1 MNILL
6 LSIKDL
12 SNAEYE
18 RRERK
23 NLLRTELGVCDT
35 VAFCGKLEKVEKTDY
50 GPRFT
55 INDGNILAVIIGTF
69 NKNVRKDAE
78 KIMEEFDKEREQ
90 YVLVYGNPY
99 KADKLYINVN
109 NDNGV
114 LLVDKSTYEKFHEI
128 RKRSN
133 AYLLEKNRKDKTEK
147 KQKIL
152 SLEEILNFVRKKKS
166 VKIEEIEEEFS
177 NFDKEVVYEKILE
190 LLETGK
196 VYEPKAGV
204 ISII

>member
-6 LSIKDL
+6 LSVKDL
-12 SNAEYE
+12 NNAKYE
-18 RRERK
+18 RIERK
-23 NLLRTELGVCDT
+23 NLLRTEFGVCAT
-35 VAFCGKLEKVEKTDY
+35 AAFCGKLEKVEKTDY

-55 INDGNILAVIIGTF
+55 INDGNSLAVIIGTF

-78 KIMEEFDKEREQ
+78 EIMKEFDKEKEQ
-90 YVLVYGNPY
+90 YVLIYGNPY

-109 NDNGV
+109 NDNSV
-114 LLVDKSTYEKFHEI
+114 LLVDRSTYEKFHEI
-128 RKRSN
+128 RERSN
-133 AYLLEKNRKDKTEK
+133 AYLLEKNKDRFER

-152 SLEEILNFVRKKKS
+152 SLDEILNFIRKRKTA
-166 VKIEEIEEEFS
+166 KIEEIEEEFS

-196 VYEPKAGV
+196 VYEPNAGV

>member
-6 LSIKDL
+6 LNIKDL
-12 SNAEYE
+12 NNAEYE
-18 RRERK
+18 RKERK
-23 NLLRTELGVCDT
+23 NLLRTEFGVCDT

-55 INDGNILAVIIGTF
+55 INDTDIITVIIGTF
-69 NKNVRKDAE
+69 NKNVREDAE
-78 KIMEEFDKEREQ
+78 KIMKEFDKDKEQ
-90 YVLVYGNPY
+90 YVLIYGNPY

-114 LLVDKSTYEKFHEI
+114 LLVDKSVYEKFHEI
-128 RKRSN
+128 RERSN
-133 AYLLEKNRKDKTEK
+133 KYLLEKNKEKIGK

-152 SLEEILNFVRKKKS
+152 SSEEILNFIKKRKTA
-166 VKIEEIEEEFS
+166 KIEEIEEEFS
-177 NFDKEVVYEKILE
+177 NFDKEFIYEKILE

-196 VYEPKAGV
+196 VYEPKAGL

>member
-6 LSIKDL
+6 LNIKDL
-12 SNAEYE
+12 NNAEYE
-18 RRERK
+18 RKERK
-23 NLLRTELGVCDT
+23 NLLRTEFGVCDT

-55 INDGNILAVIIGTF
+55 INDTDIITVIIGTF
-69 NKNVRKDAE
+69 NKNVREDAE
-78 KIMEEFDKEREQ
+78 KIMKEFDKDKEQ
-90 YVLVYGNPY
+90 YVLIYGNPY

-114 LLVDKSTYEKFHEI
+114 LLVDKRVYEKFHEI
-128 RKRSN
+128 RERSN
-133 AYLLEKNRKDKTEK
+133 KYLLEKNKEKIDK

-152 SLEEILNFVRKKKS
+152 SSEEILNFIKKRKTA
-166 VKIEEIEEEFS
+166 KIEEIEEEFS
-177 NFDKEVVYEKILE
+177 NFDKEFIYEKILE

-196 VYEPKAGV
+196 VYEPKAGL